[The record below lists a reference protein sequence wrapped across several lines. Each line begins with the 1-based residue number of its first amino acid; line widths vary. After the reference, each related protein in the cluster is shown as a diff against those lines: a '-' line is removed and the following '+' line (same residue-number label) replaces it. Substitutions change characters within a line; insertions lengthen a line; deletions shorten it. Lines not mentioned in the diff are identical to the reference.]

1 MVLRLIERRGLK
13 SLLLEVL
20 IIIHGKAQIKLHA
33 RISGTPSLGPS
44 GYVGLSGLKSTRN
57 DRGQQA
63 EKSPCPFSCSV
74 DQISRP
80 QLIRRNK
87 CWPRLECELSF
98 PWKNWSEFWHW
109 GCGQTVSQTRKPI
122 HFLAP
127 QFSPKNRQ
135 LSTSKSSCLLCEKTY
150 FWGSWK
156 RRPVCLEFK
165 IKPGNKWV
173 GQSQKSNCVFWLLYL
188 LFF

>member
-1 MVLRLIERRGLK
+1 M
-13 SLLLEVL
+13 
-20 IIIHGKAQIKLHA
+20 
-33 RISGTPSLGPS
+33 
-44 GYVGLSGLKSTRN
+44 
-57 DRGQQA
+57 
-63 EKSPCPFSCSV
+63 
-74 DQISRP
+74 
-80 QLIRRNK
+80 
-87 CWPRLECELSF
+87 
-98 PWKNWSEFWHW
+98 
-109 GCGQTVSQTRKPI
+109 SQTRKPI

-173 GQSQKSNCVFWLLYL
+173 GQSQKSNCVFLVIVLAVLLSCVCMCVYTIFQHVLAAESVRYYVVFAYVQLFLHL
-188 LFF
+188 LCRAAVLFSFPSTAEG